1 MYSIPLC
8 PLYKYTT
15 HSTLDIFVNQEYTYI
30 ITKDN
35 LETLGGV
42 IMFKKIVA
50 TLNEVAL
57 IKQIAVGLVIGVLLA
72 VTVPQAVPVVAIFG
86 DLFVKALKGVAPV
99 LVFFLVMNAM
109 AQKKSG
115 GDANMKPIIGLYV
128 VGTFCASLVGVCLSF
143 LTPTTLQLQVA
154 DAKVAPPSGIV
165 EVLHN
170 LILSVV
176 DNPVSALM
184 NANYIGILA
193 WAVIFGIALNIAAN
207 ETTKAALADIAK
219 AITLVVKWVI
229 HFAPLGIMGLVATSI
244 SDAGL
249 SAIVSYVH
257 LLAVLIAS
265 YFLVALVM
273 NPLIVYF
280 NIRKNPYPLVLTT
293 IRESG
298 VYAFF
303 TRSSAANIP
312 VNMSLCKRLGLNPD
326 TYAISIPLG
335 ATINMAGA
343 SITISVLALAAANTL
358 GIHVDLP
365 TALLLCIV
373 STVGACGASGVAG
386 GSLLLIPV
394 ACASFG
400 IGNDIAMQVVGVG
413 FIISVLE
420 DACETALNSSS
431 DVLFTATAEFAQR
444 AKAGTLKSEDLVPKD

>member
-1 MYSIPLC
+1 ML
-8 PLYKYTT
+8 
-15 HSTLDIFVNQEYTYI
+15 
-30 ITKDN
+30 
-35 LETLGGV
+35 
-42 IMFKKIVA
+42 KKLAALI
-50 TLNEVAL
+50 NEVAL

-72 VTVPQAVPVVAIFG
+72 VSVPQAVPVVAIFG

-109 AQKKSG
+109 AQKKNG

-128 VGTFCASLVGVCLSF
+128 VGTFCASLVGVTLSF
-143 LTPTTLQLQVA
+143 LFPTTLQLQVA

-170 LILSVV
+170 LILSIV
-176 DNPVSALM
+176 DNPISALM

-193 WAVIFGIALNIAAN
+193 WAVVFGLALNIAAN
-207 ETTKAALADIAK
+207 DNTKAALADIAK
-219 AITLVVKWVI
+219 GITLVVKWVI

-257 LLAVLIAS
+257 LLGVLIAS

-273 NPLIVYF
+273 NPAIVYF
-280 NIRKNPYPLVLTT
+280 NIHKNPYPLVLTT

-312 VNMSLCKRLGLNPD
+312 VNMALCKRLSLNPD

-343 SITISVLALAAANTL
+343 SITISVLALAAAHTL
-358 GIHVDLP
+358 GINVDLP

-444 AKAGTLKSEDLVPKD
+444 AKDGTLKSEDLVPKK

>member
-1 MYSIPLC
+1 
-8 PLYKYTT
+8 
-15 HSTLDIFVNQEYTYI
+15 
-30 ITKDN
+30 
-35 LETLGGV
+35 
-42 IMFKKIVA
+42 MFKKIAA
-50 TLNEVAL
+50 TLNSVAL

-72 VTVPQAVPVVAIFG
+72 VSIPQAVPVVAIFG

-109 AQKKSG
+109 AQKKNG

-143 LTPTTLQLQVA
+143 LFPTTLQLQVA

-193 WAVIFGIALNIAAN
+193 WAVIFGLALNIAAN
-207 ETTKAALADIAK
+207 ENTKAALADIAK

-265 YFLVALVM
+265 YILVALVM
-273 NPLIVYF
+273 NPAIVYF
-280 NIRKNPYPLVLTT
+280 NIHRNPFPLVLTT

-444 AKAGTLKSEDLVPKD
+444 AKAGTLKAEDLVPQDK